1 MGKHLL
7 GTMAGLAKKSLRL
20 SVFISS
26 LLINFQVA
34 GLEKDD
40 LESILNFF
48 LITETVGTAGQP
60 TKAQFSAVKNADF
73 SAVVNL
79 NVSNSE
85 NALPEEGDIIS
96 SLGMKYIHI
105 PVPWDAPSVSHLK
118 QFFAV
123 IDAMEA
129 AGDKVFVHCAANYRV
144 SAFMYKY
151 LTLRKNFSPAD
162 ATSPVLKKWLPE
174 MDDNWKSII
183 ELTADQIDW

>member
-7 GTMAGLAKKSLRL
+7 GTMVGLAKKSLRL

-60 TKAQFSAVKNADF
+60 TRAQFSAVKNADF

-123 IDAMEA
+123 IDTMEA